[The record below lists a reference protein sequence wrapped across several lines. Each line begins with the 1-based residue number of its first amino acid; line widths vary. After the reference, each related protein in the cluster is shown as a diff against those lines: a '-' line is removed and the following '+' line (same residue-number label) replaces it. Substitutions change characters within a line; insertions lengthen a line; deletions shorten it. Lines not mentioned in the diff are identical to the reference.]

1 VRPGGPA
8 GHPATD
14 RHDDRVVPVY
24 AMTGGRTR
32 SAGPDLPVESLVVA
46 TDRWPGDLQKE
57 HRMIIELA
65 ARPVSLVEVGAR
77 LRVPVGVARVLVS
90 DLADAGFLMVHTPP
104 PVGRDGGPATAMLQ
118 RLLDG
123 LRAR

>member
-1 VRPGGPA
+1 
-8 GHPATD
+8 
-14 RHDDRVVPVY
+14 
-24 AMTGGRTR
+24 MTGGRTR

-90 DLADAGFLMVHTPP
+90 DLAAAGFLMVHTPP
-104 PVGRDGGPATAMLQ
+104 PVGRDGGPAAAMLQ